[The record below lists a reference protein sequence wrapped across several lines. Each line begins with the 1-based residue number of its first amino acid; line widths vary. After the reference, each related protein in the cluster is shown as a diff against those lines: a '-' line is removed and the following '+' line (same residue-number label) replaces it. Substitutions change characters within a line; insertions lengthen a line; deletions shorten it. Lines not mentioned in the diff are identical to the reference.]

1 MKKLS
6 LIIAFVG
13 FVSVA
18 TFAQEGV
25 KANKSSSAATVD
37 KTAANKEATATK
49 TEKKANH
56 VKHQPKKINKEVIR
70 KEPMKVSDAVIK
82 AE

>member
-18 TFAQEGV
+18 SFAQESV
-25 KANKSSSAATVD
+25 KTNKSGSAAPID
-37 KTAANKEATATK
+37 KTATSKETTETK
-49 TEKKANH
+49 TEKKAPH

-70 KEPMKVSDAVIK
+70 KEPMKVNAAAIK
-82 AE
+82 SE